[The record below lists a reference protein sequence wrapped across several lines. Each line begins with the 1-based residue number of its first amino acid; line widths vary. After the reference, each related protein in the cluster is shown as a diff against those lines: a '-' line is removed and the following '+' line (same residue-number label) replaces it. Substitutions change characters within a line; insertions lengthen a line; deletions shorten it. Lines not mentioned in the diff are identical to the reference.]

1 MSQKQ
6 LDDLNI
12 ESQEVLIT
20 PRALKEKLPLSEAAA
35 ETATSSTARIRACS
49 W

>member
-20 PRALKEKLPLSEAAA
+20 PRALKEKHLLGFDVE
-35 ETATSSTARIRACS
+35 IV
-49 W
+49 